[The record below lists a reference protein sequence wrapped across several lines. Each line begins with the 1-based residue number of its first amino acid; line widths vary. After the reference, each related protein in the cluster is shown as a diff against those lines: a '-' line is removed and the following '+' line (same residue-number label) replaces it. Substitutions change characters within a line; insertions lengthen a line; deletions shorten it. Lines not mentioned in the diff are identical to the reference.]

1 MDNLLMDNLI
11 KSAFNYPLS
20 IDNVNLHNL
29 GPHQVQLDVLRLD
42 KIHPVISGNKWFKLK
57 EYLTIAI
64 TEGRRHLVT
73 FGGAWSNHIIA
84 AACAAQYAGL
94 SSTGIIRGEKPPD
107 SSFTL
112 RGAEEYGMQLEFIS
126 RAAYRQKEEPGF
138 LASLAGRYPDAIII
152 PEGGA
157 GQPGINGSMEILRQI
172 DSSPYSHVL
181 CAVGTGT
188 TYKGLVAAAAPG
200 QKVIGISVLSP
211 PYHFGGYARHTP
223 ELSGFMNDWYHATG
237 IPSDIVYTGKLFYA
251 AMDMVR
257 KGFFPPGSRL
267 LLIHSGGLQGNRSL
281 APGVLDFPPTF

>member
-1 MDNLLMDNLI
+1 MDNLLMDILM
-11 KSAFNYPLS
+11 KTAFNYPLS
-20 IDNVNLHNL
+20 IGTVHLPELDLY
-29 GPHQVQLDVLRLD
+29 QLRMDVLRLD

-57 EYLTIAI
+57 EYLAIAI
-64 TEGRRHLVT
+64 TEGSRHLVT

-84 AACAAQYAGL
+84 TACAAHYAGL
-94 SSTGIIRGEKPPD
+94 ASTGIIRGERQANPSP
-107 SSFTL
+107 TL

-126 RAAYRQKEEPGF
+126 RSAYSQKEEPAF
-138 LASLAGRYPDAIII
+138 LASLTARYPDAIII

-157 GQPGINGSMEILRQI
+157 GQPGIKGSMEILRQI
-172 DSSPYSHVL
+172 DSSLYSHIL

-188 TYKGLVAAAAPG
+188 TYKGLMAAAAPG
-200 QKVIGISVLSP
+200 QEVIGISVLTP

-223 ELSGFMNDWYHATG
+223 ELLDFMNSWYHTTG

-257 KGFFPPGSRL
+257 KGLFPPNARL

-281 APGVLDFPPTF
+281 PPGTLHF

>member
-1 MDNLLMDNLI
+1 MDNLLMDILM
-11 KSAFNYPLS
+11 KSPFNYPLS
-20 IDNVNLHNL
+20 IDNVNLQSLDQHSI
-29 GPHQVQLDVLRLD
+29 QMDVLRLD

-84 AACAAQYAGL
+84 AACAAHHAGL
-94 SSTGIIRGEKPPD
+94 SSTGIIRGEKPANP
-107 SSFTL
+107 SPTL

-126 RAAYRQKEEPGF
+126 RSAYRQKEEPAF
-138 LASLAGRYPDAIII
+138 LASLTARYPNAIII

-157 GQPGINGSMEILRQI
+157 GQPGIKGSMDILRGI
-172 DSSPYSHVL
+172 DSSPYFHIL

-188 TYKGLVAAAAPG
+188 TYKGLMAAAAPG
-200 QKVIGISVLSP
+200 QEVIGISVLTA

-223 ELSGFMNDWYHATG
+223 ELLNFMNSWYHATG

-251 AMDMVR
+251 AVDMVR
-257 KGFFPPGSRL
+257 KGLFPPHSRL

-281 APGVLDFPPTF
+281 PPGSLDF